1 MAKRSVVLKIRNQR
15 DFGAGIM
22 FIAVGTFFAVI
33 ASQYR
38 MGTAAKMGPGYF
50 PFWLGVLM
58 AVIGLIILFSSLS
71 KKSAEEKMPK
81 WDFKIMLWITGSVVL
96 YGILLPTMGF
106 IVAVFALVFTSA
118 SVSHDFG
125 WKGTALN
132 ALFLVGFTY
141 LALVKGLGLS
151 FPLLPFFMN

>member
-1 MAKRSVVLKIRNQR
+1 
-15 DFGAGIM
+15 
-22 FIAVGTFFAVI
+22 
-33 ASQYR
+33 
-38 MGTAAKMGPGYF
+38 
-50 PFWLGVLM
+50 
-58 AVIGLIILFSSLS
+58 
-71 KKSAEEKMPK
+71 MPK

-106 IVAVFALVFTSA
+106 IVAIFALVFVSA

-141 LALVKGLGLS
+141 LAFVKGLGLS
-151 FPLLPFFMN
+151 FPLLPAFMN

>member
-1 MAKRSVVLKIRNQR
+1 MLIV
-15 DFGAGIM
+15 FGALFAI
-22 FIAVGTFFAVI
+22 IAT
-33 ASQYR
+33 QYR

-58 AVIGLIILFSSLS
+58 AFIGLLLLFNSLS
-71 KKSAEEKMPK
+71 KKTEEEKMPK

-106 IVAVFALVFTSA
+106 IVAIFALVFASA

-132 ALFLVGFTY
+132 AVFLVGFTY
-141 LALVKGLGLS
+141 LAFVKGLGLT
-151 FPLLPFFMN
+151 FPLFPFFMN

>member
-1 MAKRSVVLKIRNQR
+1 MKIRNQR

-22 FIAVGTFFAVI
+22 FIVVGIFFAVI

-58 AVIGLIILFSSLS
+58 AVIGLIVLLSSLS
-71 KKSAEEKMPK
+71 KKSIEEKMPK
-81 WDFKIMLWITGSVVL
+81 WDFKIVLWITGSVVL
-96 YGILLPTMGF
+96 YGLLLPTMGF
-106 IVAVFALVFTSA
+106 IVAIFALVFVSA

-132 ALFLVGFTY
+132 AVFLVGFTY
-141 LALVKGLGLS
+141 LAFVKGLGLS
-151 FPLLPFFMN
+151 FPLFPAFMN

>member
-1 MAKRSVVLKIRNQR
+1 LKIRNQR

-22 FIAVGTFFAVI
+22 FIVVGIFFAVI
-33 ASQYR
+33 ALQYR

-58 AVIGLIILFSSLS
+58 AVLGLIILYGSIS
-71 KKSAEEKMPK
+71 KKSIEEKMPK

-106 IVAVFALVFTSA
+106 IFAIFALVFASA

-132 ALFLVGFTY
+132 AIFLVGFTY
-141 LALVKGLGLS
+141 LAFIKGLGLS

>member
-1 MAKRSVVLKIRNQR
+1 LKIRNQR

-22 FIAVGTFFAVI
+22 FIVVGAFFAII
-33 ASQYR
+33 ATQYR

-58 AVIGLIILFSSLS
+58 AFIGLLLLFNSLS
-71 KKSAEEKMPK
+71 KKTEEEKMPK

-106 IVAVFALVFTSA
+106 IFAIFALVFASA

-132 ALFLVGFTY
+132 AVFLVGFTY
-141 LALVKGLGLS
+141 LAFVKGLGLT
-151 FPLLPFFMN
+151 FPLFPFFMN

>member
-1 MAKRSVVLKIRNQR
+1 LKIRNQR

-22 FIAVGTFFAVI
+22 FIVVGAFFAII
-33 ASQYR
+33 ATQYR

-58 AVIGLIILFSSLS
+58 AFIGLLLLFNSLS
-71 KKSAEEKMPK
+71 KKTAEEKMPN

-96 YGILLPTMGF
+96 YGVLLPTMGF
-106 IVAVFALVFTSA
+106 IVAIFALVFASA

-132 ALFLVGFTY
+132 AVFLVGFTY
-141 LALVKGLGLS
+141 LAFVKGLGLT
-151 FPLLPFFMN
+151 FPLFPFFMN

>member
-1 MAKRSVVLKIRNQR
+1 MKIRNQR

-22 FIAVGTFFAVI
+22 FIVVGIFFAVI

-58 AVIGLIILFSSLS
+58 ALIGLIVLYSSIS
-71 KKSAEEKMPK
+71 KKSIEEKMPK

-106 IVAVFALVFTSA
+106 IFAIFALVFVSA
-118 SVSHDFG
+118 SASHEFG

-132 ALFLVGFTY
+132 VAFLVVFTY
-141 LALVKGLGLS
+141 LAFVKGLGLT

>member
-1 MAKRSVVLKIRNQR
+1 LKIRNQR

-22 FIAVGTFFAVI
+22 FIVVGAFFAII
-33 ASQYR
+33 ATQYR

-58 AVIGLIILFSSLS
+58 AFIGLLLLFNSLS
-71 KKSAEEKMPK
+71 KKTEEEEMPK

-106 IVAVFALVFTSA
+106 IFAIFALVFASA

-132 ALFLVGFTY
+132 AVFLVGFTY
-141 LALVKGLGLS
+141 LAFVKGLGLT
-151 FPLLPFFMN
+151 FPLFPFFMN

>member
-1 MAKRSVVLKIRNQR
+1 LKIRNQR

-22 FIAVGTFFAVI
+22 FIVVGVFFAVI

-58 AVIGLIILFSSLS
+58 AVIGLIILYSSLS
-71 KKSAEEKMPK
+71 KKSIEEKMPK

-106 IVAVFALVFTSA
+106 IVAIFALVFASA

-132 ALFLVGFTY
+132 AIFLVGFTY
-141 LALVKGLGLS
+141 LAFVKGLGLT
-151 FPLLPFFMN
+151 FPLFPFFMN

>member
-1 MAKRSVVLKIRNQR
+1 LKIRNQR

-22 FIAVGTFFAVI
+22 FIVVGIFFAVI

-58 AVIGLIILFSSLS
+58 AVIGLIVLLSSLS
-71 KKSAEEKMPK
+71 KKSIEEKMPK
-81 WDFKIMLWITGSVVL
+81 WDFKIVLWITGSVVL
-96 YGILLPTMGF
+96 YGLLLPTMGF
-106 IVAVFALVFTSA
+106 IVAIFALVFVSA

-132 ALFLVGFTY
+132 AVFLVGFTY
-141 LALVKGLGLS
+141 LAFVKGLGLS
-151 FPLLPFFMN
+151 FPLFPAFMN

>member
-1 MAKRSVVLKIRNQR
+1 
-15 DFGAGIM
+15 M
-22 FIAVGTFFAVI
+22 FIVVGIFFAVI

-58 AVIGLIILFSSLS
+58 AVIGLIVLLSSLS
-71 KKSAEEKMPK
+71 KKSIEEKMPK
-81 WDFKIMLWITGSVVL
+81 WDFKIVLWITGSVVL
-96 YGILLPTMGF
+96 YGLLLPTMGF
-106 IVAVFALVFTSA
+106 IVAIFALVFVSA

-132 ALFLVGFTY
+132 AVFLVGFTY
-141 LALVKGLGLS
+141 LAFVKGLGLS
-151 FPLLPFFMN
+151 FPLFPAFMN

>member
-1 MAKRSVVLKIRNQR
+1 LKIRNQR

-22 FIAVGTFFAVI
+22 FIVVGVFFAVI

-58 AVIGLIILFSSLS
+58 AVIGLIVLISSLS
-71 KKSAEEKMPK
+71 KKSIEEKMPK

-96 YGILLPTMGF
+96 YGLLLPTMGF
-106 IVAVFALVFTSA
+106 IVAIFALVFVSA

-132 ALFLVGFTY
+132 AVFLVGFTY
-141 LALVKGLGLS
+141 LAFVKGLGLS
-151 FPLLPFFMN
+151 FPLFPAFMN

>member
-1 MAKRSVVLKIRNQR
+1 
-15 DFGAGIM
+15 M
-22 FIAVGTFFAVI
+22 FIVVGAFFAII
-33 ASQYR
+33 ATQYR

-58 AVIGLIILFSSLS
+58 AFIGLLLLFNSLS
-71 KKSAEEKMPK
+71 KKTEVEKMPK

-106 IVAVFALVFTSA
+106 IFAIFALVFASA

-141 LALVKGLGLS
+141 LAFVKGLGLS

>member
-1 MAKRSVVLKIRNQR
+1 MKIRNQR

-22 FIAVGTFFAVI
+22 FIVVGAFFAII
-33 ASQYR
+33 ATQYR

-58 AVIGLIILFSSLS
+58 AFIGLLLLFNSFS
-71 KKSAEEKMPK
+71 KKTAEEKMPK

-106 IVAVFALVFTSA
+106 IFAIFALVFASA

-141 LALVKGLGLS
+141 LAFVKGLGLT
-151 FPLLPFFMN
+151 FPLFPFFMN

>member
-1 MAKRSVVLKIRNQR
+1 MKIRNQR
-15 DFGAGIM
+15 DFGAGVM
-22 FIAVGTFFAVI
+22 FILVGIFFALI
-33 ASQYR
+33 ATQYR

-58 AVIGLIILFSSLS
+58 AFIGLLLLFNSFA
-71 KKSAEEKMPK
+71 KKTAEEKMPK

-106 IVAVFALVFTSA
+106 IFAIFALVFASA

-125 WKGTALN
+125 WKGTAVN

-141 LALVKGLGLS
+141 LAFVKGLGLT
-151 FPLLPFFMN
+151 FPLFPFFIN